1 MNLRHVVSCWLA
13 RFFPKKTLGQRGE
26 AAAARYLRR
35 RGYKVLARGDRFGP
49 GELDLVML
57 DRETIV
63 FVEVK
68 TRQSHDAGHPAE
80 AVDQQKQ
87 RRLTRLAVT
96 FLKRHGLLERPARF
110 DVVAVTWP
118 DGQVVPHDRAHPQR
132 LRGGGEVGVLFVTPI
147 LTMVVLPPTLA
158 GLECLMLTGCH
169 AASYEEAVFVV
180 LGWRCGA
187 S

>member
-1 MNLRHVVSCWLA
+1 MDSRHSIFHWFE

-35 RGYKVLARGDRFGP
+35 RGYKVLARGGRIGP

-80 AVDQQKQ
+80 AVDEHKQ
-87 RRLTRLAVT
+87 RQLTRLAV
-96 FLKRHGLLERPARF
+96 RF
-110 DVVAVTWP
+110 
-118 DGQVVPHDRAHPQR
+118 
-132 LRGGGEVGVLFVTPI
+132 
-147 LTMVVLPPTLA
+147 
-158 GLECLMLTGCH
+158 
-169 AASYEEAVFVV
+169 
-180 LGWRCGA
+180 
-187 S
+187 